1 METWT
6 FFTYDDFYFLPGYH
20 ITLYH
25 VSGSQSHLRF
35 SQVDFR
41 SALSKFP
48 YGHWKCCWYIF
59 SKRGTFGTVC
69 AVSAAC
75 EISVKVCFLWL
86 PTRYIKNRI
95 YFLKDLHQTT
105 CGLRLEWL
113 GLSVLFQMLFPVMQ
127 FESEIDSGLKMI
139 PKIDLNE
146 FKPIF

>member
-1 METWT
+1 M
-6 FFTYDDFYFLPGYH
+6 
-20 ITLYH
+20 
-25 VSGSQSHLRF
+25 
-35 SQVDFR
+35 
-41 SALSKFP
+41 
-48 YGHWKCCWYIF
+48 
-59 SKRGTFGTVC
+59 GTFGMVC

-86 PTRYIKNRI
+86 PTGYIKNRI
-95 YFLKDLHQTT
+95 FFLKDLHQTT

>member
-1 METWT
+1 METWI
-6 FFTYDDFYFLPGYH
+6 FFYLRRLLLFARLSYYFIPCLRLTKSSTLLSSRFPVSSFHMVIENVDDIF
-20 ITLYH
+20 
-25 VSGSQSHLRF
+25 
-35 SQVDFR
+35 
-41 SALSKFP
+41 
-48 YGHWKCCWYIF
+48 F
-59 SKRGTFGTVC
+59 SKMGTFGTVC

-86 PTRYIKNRI
+86 PTRYSKNRI
-95 YFLKDLHQTT
+95 FFLKDLHQTT